1 MPSSSELKQM
11 VLIALAFWLVVI
23 LLFCVGCTHHPD
35 RLRIGGIKSC
45 RKLVRLAVS

>member
-35 RLRIGGIKSC
+35 RRRAGYAGGIETRS
-45 RKLVRLAVS
+45 RSV